1 MLRAVFG
8 ARPFTPRRV
17 GFDFKELLSGEVDA
31 APGYLMDE
39 PLRLAQRGTEVNVL
53 PLAEH
58 GWTDYAQTLF
68 VSEAFLAKN
77 PTALEHFLVATFRGW
92 RAALA
97 DPEATAASIGRQY
110 PGDLNVAS
118 LCESLRLLAP
128 LLTKESPHL
137 GTMQAETWRQL
148 IGAQPMKVEDL
159 VDWRYQTTLEK
170 D

>member
-1 MLRAVFG
+1 
-8 ARPFTPRRV
+8 
-17 GFDFKELLSGEVDA
+17 
-31 APGYLMDE
+31 MDE

-58 GWTDYAQTLF
+58 GWTDYAQVLF

-77 PTALEHFLVATFRGW
+77 PAALERFLVATFRGW

-110 PGDLNVAS
+110 AGDLNPAS
-118 LCESLRLLAP
+118 LRKSLGLLTP
-128 LLTKESPHL
+128 LLTRESPHL
-137 GTMQAETWRQL
+137 GTMQAETWRRI
-148 IGAQPMKVEDL
+148 IGAQPVKVEDL
-159 VDWRYQTTLEK
+159 VDWRYLPTLEK